1 MTVAEAVGEK
11 AGETARA
18 ATLGGSI
25 DQAELQERRRALRAL
40 LNRPLLGAHDPV
52 FPLVRRHLDWLRE
65 WLSRHAAW
73 RLHLDGQTAR
83 LYKTPASPD
92 DATRPAREPKSG
104 EPFTRR
110 RYVFWCLALAAL
122 ERADRQTALGR
133 LADDLVQFAAA
144 DPALAEAGL
153 EVDLEQRTQRRDL
166 VHVVRLL
173 LDLRVL
179 SRVEGDEDAYLSAR
193 GDVLYDIHRSSLT
206 ALLAVRRGPSLVE
219 AEADGARRAA
229 IVEEPVPESAEGR
242 NRRVRSYLTRKLLDD
257 PVMYYE
263 DLDEDQLAY
272 LQSQRHALTRQI
284 EEATG
289 LVAEIRAEGLAMV
302 DERGDLTDV
311 GLPEEGTDGHVALL
325 VAEYLAR
332 HASRS
337 QDQAP
342 NQTRPVSRAELE
354 AHVAELIAIHG
365 KRWRKDTRAPGA
377 ETVLVDQT
385 LARLEDLHLVRVGR
399 EGIVP
404 RPALGRFA
412 LAELPEEGA

>member
-1 MTVAEAVGEK
+1 MTVVD
-11 AGETARA
+11 TFRA

-25 DQAELQERRRALRAL
+25 DQAEQQERRRALRAL
-40 LNRPLLGAHDPV
+40 LNRPLLGAHDPA
-52 FPLVRRHLDWLRE
+52 FSLVRRHLDWLRE

-92 DATRPAREPKSG
+92 DATRPAREPKSS

-193 GDVLYDIHRSSLT
+193 GDVLYDIHRPALT

-219 AEADGARRAA
+219 AEGDGARRAA

-242 NRRVRSYLTRKLLDD
+242 NRRLRSYLTRKLLDD
-257 PVMYYE
+257 PVVYYE
-263 DLDEDQLAY
+263 DLDDDQLAY
-272 LQSQRHALTRQI
+272 LQSQRYALTRQI

-332 HASRS
+332 HVSQASNWG
-337 QDQAP
+337 A
-342 NQTRPVSRAELE
+342 TRPVSRAELE

-377 ETVLVDQT
+377 ETVLVEQT
-385 LARLEDLHLVRVGR
+385 LARLEDLDLVRVGR

-412 LAELPEEGA
+412 LAEPQGEGP